1 MEMNLSKVQET
12 VKGRGACV
20 LQSIWSKRVGHDLMT
35 E

>member
-12 VKGRGACV
+12 VKDQGACV
-20 LQSIWSKRVGHDLMT
+20 LHSMWLKRVGHDLMT